1 MHIWA
6 RSPSLTVIS
15 TLVHLQMEI
24 HGLIRGLSP
33 SLLLPIVQLRFLKD
47 TTQIPFTGRHVSS
60 DSHSPLLSDWAGSV
74 AARPTFPSS
83 LFGSLNAKGCPGCHL
98 LSSSA
103 DPLPPHRFPEEP
115 RSSGG
120 PCRQKK
126 PTLKIL
132 RAKALKSNSCE
143 SECLLGHSI
152 VCGLGHVASF
162 LGASVAL
169 SVKWGLGL
177 VGGF

>member
-1 MHIWA
+1 
-6 RSPSLTVIS
+6 
-15 TLVHLQMEI
+15 MEI

-33 SLLLPIVQLRFLKD
+33 SLPLPIVQLRFLKD

-74 AARPTFPSS
+74 AARPTSPSS
-83 LFGSLNAKGCPGCHL
+83 LFGSLNALGVISCPL
-98 LSSSA
+98 LQT
-103 DPLPPHRFPEEP
+103 PLPPHRFPEEP
-115 RSSGG
+115 RSSRG

-152 VCGLGHVASF
+152 VCGLGRVTSF